1 MNARK
6 KAKEKKAVTHTWFT
20 KVFSTRLSHS
30 GKTRSQAMPQKQW
43 KWIFLWHLV
52 KLRMGSAISEVESTL
67 LEIFIWILPGL
78 QQQLWAILGKKKK
91 NQDQVKEQEMCSC
104 QGNDWKLQ
112 KRISI
117 SLGHVNLTLFTLL
130 FHLQDN
136 YHFSLS
142 MSTSSWTTHDHSF
155 WILLP
160 TVITNRLPYFDINI
174 YTKTKKHRSRL
185 RFQPTARRMV
195 LNGINFTKT
204 ERTMSTQ
211 TNFAIPGNVENN

>member
-91 NQDQVKEQEMCSC
+91 SRSGEGTGDVQLSGKWLEATEENQYFARSC
-104 QGNDWKLQ
+104 QPDSIHLV
-112 KRISI
+112 IS
-117 SLGHVNLTLFTLL
+117 
-130 FHLQDN
+130 
-136 YHFSLS
+136 
-142 MSTSSWTTHDHSF
+142 SSGQPP
-155 WILLP
+155 LLP
-160 TVITNRLPYFDINI
+160 IHEYIILNNSWSLFLDPPS
-174 YTKTKKHRSRL
+174 HRQASL
-185 RFQPTARRMV
+185 FWH
-195 LNGINFTKT
+195 
-204 ERTMSTQ
+204 
-211 TNFAIPGNVENN
+211 